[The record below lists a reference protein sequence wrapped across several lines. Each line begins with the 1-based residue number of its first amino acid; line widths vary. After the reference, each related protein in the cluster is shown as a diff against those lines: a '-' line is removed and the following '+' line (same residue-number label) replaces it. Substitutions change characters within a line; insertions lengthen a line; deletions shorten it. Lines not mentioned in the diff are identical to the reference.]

1 MRKFTV
7 TTAIAIVS
15 AGSLHAAKPAP
26 LTMAQVDT
34 LPLSQMCS
42 KSGPLGLEFGTTS
55 LPKSTGTHPHI
66 IRKTLEGT
74 LAPLG
79 KATLT
84 STKYSGKLASA
95 DYTLQFANESEAKKI
110 MRALGGRLESA
121 GWLKWADQFADLGS
135 KADLDAAA
143 NPEDSAWFHISLEQS
158 EDPEPPAEDV
168 RFALD
173 RANDQIFITCESTLL
188 SEQNMQEAL
197 GQMPVGTAKP
207 AWVDAQ
213 WPLLFDD
220 SDCNDPAKRAGLL
233 EMLDGDDT
241 ATLLPGAA
249 RLKYEENL
257 SDWKIMKLTSSGKTS
272 REALTDKIIG
282 LIDTPDSMSSI
293 NDGMELLM
301 DFFGTIEKLQ
311 PDDEAGL
318 CHALHDTGQKGQNL
332 IKPPPAGMTDIP
344 YTKQWRATH
353 ALLDAE
359 AMRLGVS
366 FN

>member
-1 MRKFTV
+1 
-7 TTAIAIVS
+7 
-15 AGSLHAAKPAP
+15 
-26 LTMAQVDT
+26 
-34 LPLSQMCS
+34 
-42 KSGPLGLEFGTTS
+42 
-55 LPKSTGTHPHI
+55 
-66 IRKTLEGT
+66 
-74 LAPLG
+74 
-79 KATLT
+79 
-84 STKYSGKLASA
+84 
-95 DYTLQFANESEAKKI
+95 
-110 MRALGGRLESA
+110 
-121 GWLKWADQFADLGS
+121 
-135 KADLDAAA
+135 
-143 NPEDSAWFHISLEQS
+143 
-158 EDPEPPAEDV
+158 
-168 RFALD
+168 
-173 RANDQIFITCESTLL
+173 
-188 SEQNMQEAL
+188 MQEAL